1 MGEAKLPNLT
11 ISGLA
16 NTGGGKFHEVKVSG
30 QGKLSSDVDCEHFA
44 VSGKLEAGA
53 NVMARH
59 LSISGQATIK
69 GDVKV
74 GKARI
79 SGQFTVGGQA
89 QFEEVRVNGKTK
101 VDGHVRCD
109 EMDLH
114 GSLYV
119 KEYVEAEKFD
129 GEGSFEIGGM
139 LNAGKLRMLM
149 HDSCKAKEIGGETIE
164 VRRKGGVS
172 ALNQLVKVWH
182 DPKLTVESIEGDEIV
197 LECTVAGVVR
207 GNRVK
212 IGSGCEIGLVEYR
225 ERLDV
230 DPAAKVKRQVQV

>member
-11 ISGLA
+11 ISGMA
-16 NTGGGKFHEVKVSG
+16 NTGGGTFHEVKVSG
-30 QGKLSSDVDCEHFA
+30 QGKLSSDVDCEHFT
-44 VSGKLEAGA
+44 VSGKLEAGG
-53 NVMARH
+53 NVVARH
-59 LSISGQATIK
+59 LNISGQAAVK
-69 GDVKV
+69 GNVKA
-74 GKARI
+74 GKSRI

-89 QFEEVRVNGKTK
+89 LFEAVRVNGKAK
-101 VDGHVRCD
+101 VDGHIHCD

-114 GSLYV
+114 GTLYV
-119 KEYVEAEKFD
+119 KESVEAEKFE

-139 LNAGKLRMLM
+139 LNAGKLSMVM

-182 DPKLTVESIEGDEIV
+182 DPKLTAELIEGDEII
-197 LECTVAGVVR
+197 LDCTVAGVVR

-212 IGSGCEIGLVEYR
+212 IGAGCEIGLVEYR

-230 DPAAKVKRQVQV
+230 DAAAKVKRQVQV

>member
-1 MGEAKLPNLT
+1 M
-11 ISGLA
+11 
-16 NTGGGKFHEVKVSG
+16 
-30 QGKLSSDVDCEHFA
+30 
-44 VSGKLEAGA
+44 
-53 NVMARH
+53 
-59 LSISGQATIK
+59 SISGQATVK

-79 SGQFTVGGQA
+79 SGHFTVGGQA
-89 QFEEVRVNGKTK
+89 QFVEVRVNGKTK

-109 EMDLH
+109 EMDLR

-119 KEYVEAEKFD
+119 KEFVEAEKFD

-164 VRRKGGVS
+164 VRRKSGVS

-182 DPKLTVESIEGDEIV
+182 DPKLTVDSIEGDEIV
-197 LECTVAGVVR
+197 LESTVAGVVR

-225 ERLDV
+225 ERLDM
-230 DPAAKVKRQVQV
+230 DPAAKVKRQVKV